1 MHILACTDQLRGV
14 SVIGEKL
21 FEISGVSPQL
31 LEWEEFGFRIQ
42 VPGDAVSGPCS
53 IAVRAIVYGQF
64 ENPEGMEL
72 VSALYAIS
80 VSRRLSNSIRI
91 EIEHCVKLKN
101 EDDCEYLS
109 FGIAK
114 CNQVVLPYTF
124 EMLEDGH
131 FYPHSKFGFTY
142 RSSFSIIGIFKR
154 LIGVADT
161 PSSYSEADDTE
172 QEAMSTEQ
180 EVMSTEQE
188 SMPAETENSLTG
200 NDNVEVTSMRTH
212 GNAEQLSHDEKL
224 DSVSSDSA
232 TVKTSDLLLQGNI
245 NACMH
250 GNVCMHTILCELIAK
265 EAKCPVNQY
274 IAQLFLECQ
283 GARNFSWKFAAVK
296 HLKALNTVSDQKIL
310 G

>member
-14 SVIGEKL
+14 NVIGEKL

-91 EIEHCVKLKN
+91 EIEHCVKLEN

-124 EMLEDGH
+124 EMLEDGR
-131 FYPHSKFGFTY
+131 FYPHSKFGSTY
-142 RSSFSIIGIFKR
+142 RSSFSIFGIFKR
-154 LIGVADT
+154 LFYFADT
-161 PSSYSEADDTE
+161 PSSHSEADD
-172 QEAMSTEQ
+172 TEQ

-188 SMPAETENSLTG
+188 PIPTETENSLTG
-200 NDNVEVTSMRTH
+200 NDNVEVTSMGTH
-212 GNAEQLSHDEKL
+212 RNAEQLSYEEL

-245 NACMH
+245 
-250 GNVCMHTILCELIAK
+250 
-265 EAKCPVNQY
+265 
-274 IAQLFLECQ
+274 
-283 GARNFSWKFAAVK
+283 
-296 HLKALNTVSDQKIL
+296 
-310 G
+310 

>member
-1 MHILACTDQLRGV
+1 MMYIPYTPQVGITLLLHTFECTDRLRGV

-31 LEWEEFGFRIQ
+31 LEWEEFGFRVQ

-80 VSRRLSNSIRI
+80 VSRRLRNSIRI
-91 EIEHCVKLKN
+91 EIEHCVKLENK
-101 EDDCEYLS
+101 DDCEYLS

-124 EMLEDGH
+124 EMLEDSY

-142 RSSFSIIGIFKR
+142 RSSFSFMGIFKR
-154 LIGVADT
+154 LISVADT
-161 PSSYSEADDTE
+161 PSSHSEADDTE
-172 QEAMSTEQ
+172 QELMSTEQ
-180 EVMSTEQE
+180 EP
-188 SMPAETENSLTG
+188 MPTETENSLTR
-200 NDNVEVTSMRTH
+200 NDYVDFKVMSMGTH
-212 GNAEQLSHDEKL
+212 GKAEQMSHEKL
-224 DSVSSDSA
+224 DSGSA
-232 TVKTSDLLLQGNI
+232 TDVKTSDFLQQGNI

-250 GNVCMHTILCELIAK
+250 G
-265 EAKCPVNQY
+265 
-274 IAQLFLECQ
+274 
-283 GARNFSWKFAAVK
+283 
-296 HLKALNTVSDQKIL
+296 
-310 G
+310 

>member
-1 MHILACTDQLRGV
+1 MYSIYTTGRHITSLLHMFECTDRLRGV

-21 FEISGVSPQL
+21 FEISGLSPQL
-31 LEWEEFGFRIQ
+31 LEWEEFGFRVQ
-42 VPGDAVSGPCS
+42 VPEDAVSGPCS

-80 VSRRLSNSIRI
+80 VSRRLCNSIRI
-91 EIEHCVKLKN
+91 EIEHCVKLEN

-109 FGIAK
+109 FGIAN

-154 LIGVADT
+154 LISVADT
-161 PSSYSEADDTE
+161 PSSHSEADD
-172 QEAMSTEQ
+172 TEQ

-188 SMPAETENSLTG
+188 PIPTEIKNSLTR
-200 NDNVEVTSMRTH
+200 NDNVDFEVMSMGTH
-212 GNAEQLSHDEKL
+212 GKAEQVSHEKL

-232 TVKTSDLLLQGNI
+232 TVKTSDFLQQGNI
-245 NACMH
+245 IACMH
-250 GNVCMHTILCELIAK
+250 G
-265 EAKCPVNQY
+265 
-274 IAQLFLECQ
+274 
-283 GARNFSWKFAAVK
+283 
-296 HLKALNTVSDQKIL
+296 
-310 G
+310 